1 MNQDDINQHE
11 WKNPQNWS
19 FIVYH
24 SQRDGRMLVPK
35 RLGFGWTINLQSKTG
50 ARIFLTLLLLIPLVS
65 LLAALIIRNH
75 LAGR

>member
-1 MNQDDINQHE
+1 MNQDDLNQQE

-24 SQRDGRMLVPK
+24 SQRDSRMLVPK
-35 RLGFGWTINLQSKTG
+35 RWGFGWTINLRNKTG
-50 ARIFLTLLLLIPLVS
+50 ARIFLTLLLLVPLLS
-65 LLAALIIRNH
+65 LLAALIIRGH